1 MFDHPDIET
10 YIPPSLDYRPMS
22 GKEHTP
28 SKYRS
33 IIQES
38 KSGKGKPVAKLVEEA
53 RSIPD
58 PYYQALALFGISAD
72 RRASEDMA
80 KTLIKDSVMISNKEP
95 RSWRRAELLTTMC
108 KKAKNSPP
116 STHDLIRNEVMEN
129 IWNFPKGKGQ
139 SDAVIGCAS
148 FLGCPYMHGLI
159 KLAAKNS
166 GFEMETCKPLLR
178 QWAKD
183 CLSFPNTSL
192 DDIVKILEAMPASLM
207 KVKLHGYLHIQLAR
221 SGNEDMIVL
230 ENALAHAL
238 KLLEDDRIQGIK
250 YLADQ
255 SSNLDEL
262 ELIAT
267 VITELGEPENEASLF
282 STLAANADKAG
293 HKDLALDWFTTGLDI
308 LEDVQDQKTRALAR
322 IKLASGI
329 RRLGNQELATKTF
342 EKALEDAE
350 GDEKIIAKVRKA
362 IGTPSEDTIHQESQP
377 FEIISSNVNRHVLGL
392 YDTYEGGLKPA
403 HIRMV
408 ARAAPLCV
416 AYDLDLAL
424 FGFPEKDLPRLI
436 KKVLN
441 DTNIGKGGKYLKD
454 LQKQGRIS
462 LISCSQQIP
471 PTKENWKDI
480 GLPIATTS
488 KPANNKETC
497 LEKVLEEAIASHPKK
512 HICMIMG
519 LGKKGLPQSLLDSVD
534 HHMELTGRNI
544 ALETSTAMGIIAQV
558 LGSLGV

>member
-1 MFDHPDIET
+1 
-10 YIPPSLDYRPMS
+10 MS

-28 SKYRS
+28 SKYRA

-38 KSGKGKPVAKLVEEA
+38 KSGRGKPIEKLVEDA

-58 PYYQALALFGISAD
+58 PYYQALALFGLSAD
-72 RRASEDMA
+72 RRTSEALA
-80 KTLIKDSVMISNKEP
+80 KTLIKDSIQLSDKEA
-95 RSWRRAELLTTMC
+95 RAWRKAELLTTMC
-108 KKAKNSPP
+108 KKAKNNPASM
-116 STHDLIRNEVMEN
+116 HDLIRNEVMEK

-139 SDAVIGCAS
+139 SDAVIGCAG
-148 FLGCPYMHGLI
+148 FLGCPYMHGLL

-183 CLSFPNTSL
+183 CPSFPNTSL
-192 DDIVKILEAMPASLM
+192 EDMVKILASMPASLM
-207 KVKLHGYLHIQLAR
+207 KVKLHGYLHVQITR
-221 SGNEDMIVL
+221 SGNDDLVVL
-230 ENALAHAL
+230 ENALSHAM
-238 KLLEDDRIQGIK
+238 KLSDDERIQSIK

-255 SSNLDEL
+255 SSKLEEL

-267 VITELGEPENEASLF
+267 AITELGEPVNEASLF
-282 STLAANADKAG
+282 STLAANADKSG

-308 LEDVQDQKTRALAR
+308 LEEVDDKEKRALAR
-322 IKLASGI
+322 IKLATGL
-329 RRLGNQELATKTF
+329 RRLGNQELADKTL

-350 GDEKIIAKVRKA
+350 GDEKITAKVRKA
-362 IGTPSEDTIHQESQP
+362 IGTPSKDQDPVHQETHISENTSQD
-377 FEIISSNVNRHVLGL
+377 VKRHTLGL
-392 YDTYEGGLKPA
+392 YDTYEGGLKPV

-462 LISCSQQIP
+462 LIKCSQQVP
-471 PTKENWKDI
+471 PSEDDWKDI

-488 KPANNKETC
+488 RPANNKDTC
-497 LEKVLEEAIASHPKK
+497 LETALEKAIASHPKK
-512 HICMIMG
+512 HLCMIMG
-519 LGKKGLPQSLLDSVD
+519 LGKKGLPQSLLNSVD
-534 HHMELTGRNI
+534 HHMELTGHNI
-544 ALETSTAMGIIAQV
+544 ALETATAMGIIAQM